1 MQHEDKELT
10 KFKIWNTDQGEV
22 KSISFSRDGKLLA
35 TTGAKGTVYVWNL
48 ENSSNR
54 PTSTSRCVFNA
65 SNTCT
70 YNDKEKDIWSVASRW
85 QDVCNRSRR
94 WHS

>member
-1 MQHEDKELT
+1 MASFSPNSQRLAAAGANGTVGVWNVQREDKELT

-48 ENSSNR
+48 ENSSNLILI
-54 PTSTSRCVFNA
+54 CL
-65 SNTCT
+65 CL
-70 YNDKEKDIWSVASRW
+70 
-85 QDVCNRSRR
+85 
-94 WHS
+94 